1 MVPRGDP
8 EIIGKLVSLG
18 PAIGPVAQPELRFQ
32 AVMEVQVLPGPP
44 RIPQLTERTTMN
56 KVIAVVGT
64 MVLFA
69 SICLGK
75 DVVVEPTTPTKTDT
89 LIQTEPAFGLT
100 FGLMEKN
107 LDSGSFKSLKNK
119 VPSIFNTTNGPT
131 CGCSGPHD
139 CCQNTVCVKSC
150 R

>member
-1 MVPRGDP
+1 MKK
-8 EIIGKLVSLG
+8 IIG
-18 PAIGPVAQPELRFQ
+18 
-32 AVMEVQVLPGPP
+32 
-44 RIPQLTERTTMN
+44 TMF
-56 KVIAVVGT
+56 T

-75 DVVVEPTTPTKTDT
+75 DVVVASQPTTPTKTDT
-89 LIQTEPAFGLT
+89 LIRTEPV

-107 LDSGSFKSLKNK
+107 LDRGSFRYIKSK
-119 VPSIFNTTNGPT
+119 VPAIFNTTAGPT

-139 CCQNTVCVKSC
+139 CCVNTVCVKSC